1 MTTMSKTGDDSE
13 NDLTRRNDKI
23 EIKNNDKNY
32 YIKNI
37 EQTLEKQQISDN
49 NTQTDE
55 NDIDMY
61 HEESSI
67 NNLPSQT
74 HFQNLYTSKNQI
86 SNKKDLRM
94 MHKGLINNTDI
105 DIHSGED
112 ALQTEYIED
121 TQQ

>member
-1 MTTMSKTGDDSE
+1 MTTMSKTGDDYE

-74 HFQNLYTSKNQI
+74 HFKNFF
-86 SNKKDLRM
+86 
-94 MHKGLINNTDI
+94 T
-105 DIHSGED
+105 
-112 ALQTEYIED
+112 Y
-121 TQQ
+121 